1 MGAFGNH
8 VAVMIMIT
16 GRGKET
22 KEKIYPCEGREV
34 VYDRS
39 SAQIKHI
46 KIKMEKKYNN
56 EEAMLKVNAKKTVE
70 ITNNTVTEAKEKTDN
85 NEIEK

>member
-1 MGAFGNH
+1 
-8 VAVMIMIT
+8 
-16 GRGKET
+16 
-22 KEKIYPCEGREV
+22 
-34 VYDRS
+34 
-39 SAQIKHI
+39 
-46 KIKMEKKYNN
+46 MEKKYNN